1 MSLYSNGT
9 IKSVIIDPTHYRANV
24 RASFKLDGDRIYKTD
39 LKLAN
44 VGLTV
49 ANAANDNVYNKLAG
63 AGALIKR
70 IALLDGKTELDSCNE
85 CHRYYAFEQLL
96 DRNAGNESRN
106 RYLNHN
112 SQGLRTS
119 EQDKKAVNLKPAAK
133 LTVDS
138 TTPQALLDVRDFL
151 PLLRNMNSLDTSKTF
166 MNLRLEVEFETDA
179 KLLSSDVQY
188 AVTTLEPV
196 LLCDVIEDPN
206 VIAAMQKQ
214 MPSMVQFN
222 KIEHDVVN
230 IPAAAADGAAVT
242 AVVQPVSK
250 KVRGFDNKRVGRLL
264 AVKAYANANK
274 SKTGNAVDDVGNM
287 GSLAGYDEVFNV
299 RVNGKN
305 VLARKGNDKAPNQR
319 LAMVVDAYGDMAS
332 YFGSNQI
339 SMNSNAALVQDGV
352 FKTGRLD
359 YFGIVVNDEIN
370 DLQFN
375 YDRTH
380 LATANDSAA
389 KQQVKTNAAIDIHL
403 YAEVAKTLTM
413 SPNGYNVAYV

>member
-24 RASFKLDGDRIYKTD
+24 RASFKLDGDRIYKSD

-49 ANAANDNVYNKLAG
+49 ANVAQSPIYNKLAG

-85 CHRYYAFEQLL
+85 CHRYYGFEQLL
-96 DRNAGNESRN
+96 DRNAGNESVN

-119 EQDKKAVNLKPAAK
+119 EQDKKAVNLKLAAK

-138 TTPQALLDVRDFL
+138 TTPQALLDVRDLL

-179 KLLSSDVQY
+179 KLLSSDVTS

-222 KIEHDVVN
+222 KIEHDIVN
-230 IPAAAADGAAVT
+230 VPAAAADGAAVT
-242 AVVQPVSK
+242 AVTQSVSK

-274 SKTGNAVDDVGNM
+274 SKTANAVDDVGNM
-287 GSLAGYDEVFNV
+287 GSLAGFDEIFNV

-339 SMNSNAALVQDGV
+339 SMKSNDTLVQDGV

-370 DLQFN
+370 DLQFS

-380 LATANDSAA
+380 LATANDNAG